1 MKVPRYQKQS
11 SITPETGGR
20 MLSVQA
26 DPNVFSAPG
35 RAMAQ
40 GGQQMFN
47 AGLQW
52 YGHELKLKR
61 ASELSTNDQA
71 YQVNSAKIK
80 NELLYGDPA
89 NNIAPWNPATV
100 QEEFKNRSTQLR
112 DSLVFNIKDK
122 IVKTRFAA
130 SAQTRFVTNSLEVMK
145 MSRAS
150 LIDQRLGELITEENM
165 LLEDLAKYQ
174 PNTIAYE
181 EASLK
186 YFGQEGHSST
196 TETIVDSILGGN
208 HVRVLKKGQPQ
219 VLGLWEKAAEMG
231 LISEEDVA
239 KKYIKAG
246 ETVALTTL
254 KGHIAAAGTE
264 EDLKQVLANV
274 QDPAIAAKL
283 YPNLSKG
290 DADYQMTKLQKA
302 IDTKIRED
310 QRDADK
316 EIREDARLQ
325 KVRYRKTATKFT
337 VLIDNFQKDPEN
349 NKAPTESELLLALEN
364 DEIKQT
370 TYDALIARVT
380 NSDALFTDTAKFA
393 DSVTMIKDAQNDE
406 DLDAAYDYINS
417 GLGVNGW
424 LKQSAYTNLL
434 SMIDRKQ
441 ENTPQY
447 QMYEFQKDVLE
458 TTLKQ
463 TFDVTDNF
471 NDLEDQELINQATI
485 EYERLANPGNPN
497 AISGEEAYKKVID
510 MVTFGRKQVP
520 PVVIPQQSITK
531 KPKRW
536 SFTDVQAALDELGDN
551 PNRYTNDKIVEEVS
565 KVREILRYLNSL
577 HDAGEYTNGP
587 NGTDDRYPIKEKKEE
602 VIIEDKE
609 SILDK
614 LLEKLDIRN
623 KENEKVKQTL

>member
-1 MKVPRYQKQS
+1 
-11 SITPETGGR
+11 
-20 MLSVQA
+20 
-26 DPNVFSAPG
+26 
-35 RAMAQ
+35 
-40 GGQQMFN
+40 
-47 AGLQW
+47 
-52 YGHELKLKR
+52 
-61 ASELSTNDQA
+61 
-71 YQVNSAKIK
+71 
-80 NELLYGDPA
+80 
-89 NNIAPWNPATV
+89 
-100 QEEFKNRSTQLR
+100 
-112 DSLVFNIKDK
+112 
-122 IVKTRFAA
+122 
-130 SAQTRFVTNSLEVMK
+130 MK

-219 VLGLWEKAAEMG
+219 ILGLWEKAAEMG

-264 EDLKQVLANV
+264 EDLKQVLANL
-274 QDPAIAAKL
+274 QNPAIAAKL

-290 DADYQMTKLQKA
+290 DADYQTTKLQKA
-302 IDTKIRED
+302 IEIKLREDERDANKAIRED
-310 QRDADK
+310 T
-316 EIREDARLQ
+316 RLQ
-325 KVRYRKTATKFT
+325 KVRYTKNATKYT

-349 NKAPTESELLLALEN
+349 NKAVTQSELLLAYEN
-364 DEIKQT
+364 DKIKES
-370 TYDALIARVT
+370 TYNALIARVT
-380 NSDALFTDTAKFA
+380 NSDAIATNSAMFSDAITSIRDAETD
-393 DSVTMIKDAQNDE
+393 D
-406 DLDAAYDYINS
+406 DLDTVYDHING

-424 LKQSAYTNLL
+424 LKQSDYKNLV

-447 QMYEFQKDVLE
+447 QEYEFQKDVLE

-463 TFDVTDNF
+463 TFDVTIMGAIGDEN
-471 NDLEDQELINQATI
+471 QELINQATI

-497 AISGEEAYKKVID
+497 AISGEKAYKRAID

-520 PVVIPQQSITK
+520 PVIIPQQSITK

-551 PNRYTNDKIVEEVS
+551 PNRYPTEKLLEEVS

-609 SILDK
+609 SLLDT
-614 LLEKLDIRN
+614 LLEKLNIIN

>member
-1 MKVPRYQKQS
+1 MKVPRYQKQA

-26 DPNVFSAPG
+26 DPNVFSASG

-89 NNIAPWNPATV
+89 NNIAPWDPATV
-100 QEEFKNRSTQLR
+100 QEEFKNRSAQLR

-122 IVKTRFAA
+122 TVKTRFAA
-130 SAQTRFVTNSLEVMK
+130 SAQTRFVTNSLDVMK

-150 LIDQRLGELITEENM
+150 LIDQRLGQLVTEEND
-165 LLEDLAKYQ
+165 LLKELYEHQ
-174 PNTIAYE
+174 PGTVAYE
-181 EASLK
+181 EAHLK
-186 YFGQEGHSST
+186 YFGQEGYNDKT
-196 TETIVDSILGGN
+196 QTVVDPILGGK
-208 HVRVLKKGQPQ
+208 HVRVLEKGQPQ

-231 LISEEDVA
+231 LVSEEDVA

-264 EDLKQVLANV
+264 EDLKQVLADV
-274 QDPAIAAKL
+274 QDPATAAKL
-283 YPNLSKG
+283 YPNLSKA
-290 DADYQMTKLQKA
+290 DADYQTTKLQKA

-463 TFDVTDNF
+463 TFPINSETIYKAD
-471 NDLEDQELINQATI
+471 EYQELINQATI

-531 KPKRW
+531 TPSDW
-536 SFTDVQAALDELGDN
+536 TFTDVRAALDELTKN
-551 PNRYTNDKIVEEVS
+551 PKNFSNEKMLEQINR
-565 KVREILRYLNSL
+565 VREIQRYLNSL
-577 HDAGEYTNGP
+577 DDADEYDGN
-587 NGTDDRYPIKEKKEE
+587 DRYDLTKP
-602 VIIEDKE
+602 
-609 SILDK
+609 
-614 LLEKLDIRN
+614 
-623 KENEKVKQTL
+623 ENFVE

>member
-316 EIREDARLQ
+316 AIREDTRLQ
-325 KVRYRKTATKFT
+325 KVRYRKTATKYT

-349 NKAPTESELLLALEN
+349 NKAPTESELLLAYEN
-364 DEIKQT
+364 DKIKES
-370 TYDALIARVT
+370 TYNALIARLT
-380 NSDALFTDTAKFA
+380 NSDALSTNTAKFA

-424 LKQSAYTNLL
+424 LKQSDYKNLV

>member
-186 YFGQEGHSST
+186 YFGQEGIT
-196 TETIVDSILGGN
+196 KDQWITEDGA
-208 HVRVLKKGQPQ
+208 KKFVKKQPQ
-219 VLGLWEKAAEMG
+219 ILGLWEKAAEMG

-264 EDLKQVLANV
+264 EDLKQVLANL

-290 DADYQMTKLQKA
+290 DADYQTTKLQKA

-316 EIREDARLQ
+316 AIREDTRLQ
-325 KVRYRKTATKFT
+325 KVRYRKTATKYT

-349 NKAPTESELLLALEN
+349 NKAPTESELLLAYEN
-364 DEIKQT
+364 DKIKES
-370 TYDALIARVT
+370 TYNALIARLT
-380 NSDALFTDTAKFA
+380 NSDALSTNTAKFA

-424 LKQSAYTNLL
+424 LKQSDYKNLV

-447 QMYEFQKDVLE
+447 QEYEFQKDVLE

-463 TFDVTDNF
+463 TFDVTIMGTIGDEN
-471 NDLEDQELINQATI
+471 QELINQGLR

-497 AISGEEAYKKVID
+497 AISGEKAYKRAID
-510 MVTFGRKQVP
+510 MVTFGRKQVT
-520 PVVIPQQSITK
+520 PVIIPQQSITK

-551 PNRYTNDKIVEEVS
+551 PNRYPTEKLLEEVS

-602 VIIEDKE
+602 VIIEDEE
-609 SILDK
+609 SLLDK

-623 KENEKVKQTL
+623 KENKKVKQTL